1 MKLRVIDVSEHQ
13 SRIDWERVKP
23 QIDGAILRT
32 GYGGD
37 YPGQQDDTFTYNA
50 EECTRLGI
58 PFGVYHYSYADTEE
72 KAVAEANHILRLIKP
87 YKLSYPVYLDLEE
100 ERDSIRSFAPQACQ
114 IIGDIIEKA
123 GYWFG
128 VYANLN
134 WWENY
139 LVGVDKYTKWV
150 AQYNSVC
157 EYGKKY
163 DIWQYSSSGRVDGI
177 SGSVDMNYCY
187 RDFPAE
193 IGSSKKE
200 PEKPAAFTP
209 YLAKVTAQSGLNLR
223 KGPGTG
229 YDWIRTLADGAVV
242 TVTMERDGWGHL
254 YDGWVSLKY
263 IKRLGDFKPYKVRVT
278 PAVGLN
284 CRKGPGAQ
292 YDSVTAY
299 PCGTELTI
307 LREQEGWGQTDKG
320 WVCLKYSKRI

>member
-1 MKLRVIDVSEHQ
+1 MKLRVIDVSTWQ
-13 SRIDWERVKP
+13 GDIDWERVKP

-37 YPGQQDDTFTYNA
+37 YPGQQDDTFERNA
-50 EECTRLGI
+50 RECARLGV
-58 PFGVYHYSYADTEE
+58 PFGVYHYSYADTRE
-72 KAVAEANHILRLIKP
+72 KAIGEANHILRLIKP

-100 ERDSIRSFAPQACQ
+100 EKDSIRAFAPQACG
-114 IIGDIIEKA
+114 IVGEIIEKA

-139 LVGVDKYTKWV
+139 LQGVDKYTKWV

-157 EYGKKY
+157 QYGKKH

-177 SGSVDMNYCY
+177 QGNVDMNWCY

-193 IGSSKKE
+193 IKGQA
-200 PEKPAAFTP
+200 PESPDTALKP
-209 YLAKVTAQSGLNLR
+209 YRAKVTAKSGLNLR

-229 YDWIRTLADGAVV
+229 YEVIRTLDHGAVV
-242 TVTMERDGWGHL
+242 TVTREQGGWGHL
-254 YDGWVSLKY
+254 LDGWVCLDYVK
-263 IKRLGDFKPYKVRVT
+263 KLGGFEAYKARVT
-278 PAVGLN
+278 PALGLN
-284 CRKGPGAQ
+284 YRSGPGTG
-292 YDSVTAY
+292 YRLYGAY

-307 LREQEGWGQTDKG
+307 LQEQEGWGRTDKG
-320 WVCLKYSKRI
+320 WVCLQYTRKI